1 MKRKISI
8 LLFALLLIQLFTI
21 ESPSVY
27 AEAETETN
35 TVKIVTAFPEDTYT
49 EVPVST
55 PVYFEFDREV
65 SAGPGIAQVTLKN
78 GSGQTIP
85 LDYLIEGKEA
95 VFYQSS
101 SNLQYTTAYTINMPK
116 DAIVDSQGNFL
127 EADYAAKFTTDKE
140 YTVLGGADRY
150 ETSIKISQKGWPDN
164 SDYAVLA
171 TGANFPDALSAAPL
185 AAKYSAPILLV
196 KSAALAPDLEAEL
209 NRLGVKNVFIVGGI
223 GAVSQQIEN
232 TLKAKGIGVK
242 RLSGKDRYETSIA
255 IARELDV
262 NSDTTVFLTT
272 GANFPDALSIAP
284 IAAAKQMPIILTEK
298 TKLPDA
304 AKQFFAETKISKVY
318 TIGGYGAVALAP
330 GQLTTT
336 WEKRIEGANR
346 YETNLNVLAEFAD
359 ELSFTY
365 TFFATGQ
372 NFPDGLAGSAL
383 AGLAIAPV
391 ILAEP
396 NMPQNVVDEL
406 RYVKEY
412 MNHKFLL
419 GGDSVVPRKTVEKI
433 TK

>member
-8 LLFALLLIQLFTI
+8 LLSALLMMQLFTF
-21 ESPSVY
+21 ENPRVY
-27 AEAETETN
+27 ADVETETN
-35 TVKIVTAFPEDTYT
+35 TIKVVTAFPEDTYT

-55 PVYFEFDREV
+55 PIYLEFDREV
-65 SAGPGIAQVTLKN
+65 SAGPGIANVTLKN
-78 GSGQTIP
+78 ASGQTVAM
-85 LDYLIEGKEA
+85 DYLIEGKEV
-95 VFYQSS
+95 VFYQTGSG
-101 SNLQYTTAYTINMPK
+101 LQYTSAYTINIPK
-116 DAIVDSQGNFL
+116 DAIVDAEGNYM
-127 EADYAAKFTTDKE
+127 EADYVAKFTTDQE
-140 YTVLGGADRY
+140 YTVLAGANRY
-150 ETSIKISQKGWPDN
+150 ETSLKISQKGWKDG

-196 KSAALAPDLEAEL
+196 KSTVLDPELEAEL
-209 NRLGVKNVFIVGGI
+209 NRLGVKNVFIVGGT
-223 GAVSQQIEN
+223 GVVSQQFEN

-242 RLSGKDRYETSIA
+242 RLSGIDRYETSIA

-262 NSDTTVFLTT
+262 NSNTTVFLTT
-272 GANFPDALSIAP
+272 GANFPDALSVAP
-284 IAAAKQMPIILTEK
+284 IAAAKQMPIILTDK
-298 TKLPDA
+298 TTLPDV

-318 TIGGYGAVALAP
+318 TIGGYGVVSLAP
-330 GQLTTT
+330 GQLKTT

-365 TFFATGQ
+365 TFFATGA
-372 NFPDGLAGSAL
+372 NFPDALAGSAL

-391 ILAEP
+391 ILVEP
-396 NMPQNVVDEL
+396 NMPQNVINEFRHAKD
-406 RYVKEY
+406 Y